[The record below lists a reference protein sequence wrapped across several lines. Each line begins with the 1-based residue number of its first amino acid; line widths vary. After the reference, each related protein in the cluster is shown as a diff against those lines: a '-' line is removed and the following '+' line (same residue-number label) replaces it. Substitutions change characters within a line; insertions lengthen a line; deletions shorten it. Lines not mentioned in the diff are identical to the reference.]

1 MIAQAL
7 TPRHDFCH
15 TTSYK
20 FIPAVCRSWWCSCS
34 FYKQSMWNRVAR
46 RRIESSRVES
56 SRVRA
61 LYIARSYARK
71 SHREAS
77 SLGSRTSCASRG
89 YCGVAMRKNAINR
102 RSNNDNGKKIIPRG
116 RFPLSSFFFFF
127 FMIPSIVFALFILS
141 PSLSLFIMLYL
152 VFETQIRQGHCVRLC
167 FSPLN
172 YGMRLHFYLEND

>member
-1 MIAQAL
+1 MYTGIYETHSTIPNAFCDDAL
-7 TPRHDFCH
+7 LLLYVSKANYLPYDCTGPYSEARLLSYDQLQIHPRCL
-15 TTSYK
+15 
-20 FIPAVCRSWWCSCS
+20 S
-34 FYKQSMWNRVAR
+34 FLVVQLFFLQTINVESRRTASHRV
-46 RRIESSRVES
+46 ESSRVES

-127 FMIPSIVFALFILS
+127 S
-141 PSLSLFIMLYL
+141 
-152 VFETQIRQGHCVRLC
+152 
-167 FSPLN
+167 
-172 YGMRLHFYLEND
+172 